1 MVLSMTGFGATT
13 FEDDSIK
20 ITVEI
25 KSLNSKFM
33 DLSLRLPRAYSSKEM
48 LVRNQISKKLV
59 RGKVGLSV
67 DVQHLGEKTTN
78 AQLNSNVIKTYYDE
92 LKTLAAEVDAPTN
105 DLFRLATSMPS
116 AIETKTE
123 TASEEEWEK
132 ILTSINDTVIKF
144 NEFRLQEGEVLRAT
158 LLSYINTIRDLLAT
172 ITLQDPKRIEAIKER
187 VNTKI
192 SEIKNDEKFDMTR
205 FEQEMI
211 FYIEKL
217 DITEEKVRLTHHL
230 DYFEEIINGDISN
243 GKKLGF
249 ISQEIGREINTIGS
263 KANDSTIQK
272 SVVGMKDELEK
283 IKEQALNIL

>member
-1 MVLSMTGFGATT
+1 MTGFGATT

-48 LVRNQISKKLV
+48 LVRNQLSKELV
-59 RGKVGLSV
+59 RGKVGLNI
-67 DVQHLGEKTTN
+67 DVQHLGEKTTS
-78 AQLNSNVIKTYYDE
+78 AQLNSGVVKAYYNE
-92 LKTLAAEVDAPTN
+92 LKTLAEEVGAPTE

-116 AIETKTE
+116 AIENKTE
-123 TASEEEWEK
+123 TLSEEEWDK
-132 ILTSINDTVIKF
+132 ITSVLKDTVVKF
-144 NEFRLQEGEVLRAT
+144 NEFRFQEGEVLRTT
-158 LLSYINTIRDLLAT
+158 LLGYIKIIRDLLT
-172 ITLQDPKRIEAIKER
+172 EITLQDPKRIEGIKER

-192 SEIKNDEKFDMTR
+192 TEIKNDEKFDSTR

-217 DITEEKVRLTHHL
+217 DITEEKVRLSHHL
-230 DYFEEIINGDISN
+230 DYFEEIINSDESN

-263 KANDSTIQK
+263 KANDSVIQK

>member
-1 MVLSMTGFGATT
+1 MTGFGATT

-20 ITVEI
+20 ITVEV

-33 DLSLRLPRAYSSKEM
+33 DLSLRLPRAYSSNEM
-48 LVRNQISKKLV
+48 LVRNQISKELV
-59 RGKVGLSV
+59 RGKVGLNV
-67 DVQHLGEKTTN
+67 DVKHLGEKTTS
-78 AQLNSNVIKTYYDE
+78 AQLNEGVVKAYYNE
-92 LKTLAAEVDAPTN
+92 LKTLAEEVGAPTD
-105 DLFRLATSMPS
+105 DLFKMATGMPS

-123 TASEEEWEK
+123 TASEEEWDK
-132 ILTSINDTVIKF
+132 ILTVINDTVVKF
-144 NEFRLQEGEVLRAT
+144 NEFRLQEGEVLRTT
-158 LLSYINTIRDLLAT
+158 LLGYIKIIRNHLAE
-172 ITLQDPKRIEAIKER
+172 ITLQDPKRVEAIKER

-192 SEIKNDEKFDMTR
+192 AEIKDDEKFDMSR

-217 DITEEKVRLTHHL
+217 DITEEKVRLNHHL
-230 DYFEEIINGDISN
+230 NYFEEIINGEESN

-272 SVVGMKDELEK
+272 NVVGMKDELEK